1 MWGNRMNYRVVL
13 TASAAAL
20 AIGLC
25 GHASAQN
32 VPAETQAQPEILV
45 TGSRIK
51 APNLTSTSPLL
62 SLSDKDVAV
71 RGTTNVE
78 NLLNTLPQVSA
89 SNSSA
94 QSTFGTPGIATVNL
108 RNLGPARTQVMIDG
122 RRLMPGDPL
131 APYADL
137 NFIPA
142 ALISSVEVLTGGAST
157 AYGSDAVAGVVNFKM
172 KRNLKGFL
180 VDYQFSADQHDN
192 NNAAAQQKLRDF
204 GVKVPGNKFD
214 GFTHNATIAFG
225 ANTAD
230 GRGNITAYVGY
241 RHTDPV
247 GDADR
252 DFAACNY
259 GTTTVSQPFD
269 THACSG
275 SSTSAYGRFRTGG
288 TGSGLAA
295 NPNGTASFVPY
306 TGSLAYNSAETVYLQ
321 RADERYTAGAFAH
334 YAFSP
339 AFEAYADVM
348 FMDDTNRA
356 QLAPGGIV
364 SSSTYTINCDNPLL
378 TAAQAG
384 QLCGANAGRA
394 GSSWSGTI
402 GKRVVVPGRERYY
415 SIRHTDYRLLGGAKG
430 QLGGGWSYDA
440 YVQYGIVDYHNTATN
455 DISVSRVQDALQV
468 RNVNGTA
475 SCISGNA
482 GCAPLNIFQL
492 GQISTAA
499 ADYIFASGS
508 QNGTVTQTVL
518 SGTINGDLGRMGLQS
533 PLAQHPISLAIGGEY
548 RRDSVSLQVSPNF
561 LSGDLAGFGIVS
573 PTSGSTH
580 VAEAF
585 VETLIPLASDRPLLH
600 DLSLDLA
607 YRYSHYNF
615 AGGASTYKATLS
627 YAPSRDVMFRG
638 GYNRAVRAPNV
649 QELFAATSRSTV
661 SVTDSCAGRPPP
673 RWRNAPTRA

>member
-1 MWGNRMNYRVVL
+1 MLARTVSGCIEAKTPGGGRWFDQIRSNMWGYRMNYRVVL

-20 AIGLC
+20 AIALC
-25 GHASAQN
+25 GHASAQTA
-32 VPAETQAQPEILV
+32 PAATQAEPEILV

-122 RRLMPGDPL
+122 RRLMPGDPV

-172 KRNLKGFL
+172 KRNLKGLL

-214 GFTHNATIAFG
+214 GFTHNATIAYG

-492 GQISTAA
+492 RQISSAA

-548 RRDSVSLQVSPNF
+548 RRDSVSLQVSPI
-561 LSGDLAGFGIVS
+561 S
-573 PTSGSTH
+573 
-580 VAEAF
+580 
-585 VETLIPLASDRPLLH
+585 
-600 DLSLDLA
+600 
-607 YRYSHYNF
+607 
-615 AGGASTYKATLS
+615 
-627 YAPSRDVMFRG
+627 
-638 GYNRAVRAPNV
+638 
-649 QELFAATSRSTV
+649 
-661 SVTDSCAGRPPP
+661 
-673 RWRNAPTRA
+673 

>member
-252 DFAACNY
+252 DLPPATMAPPP
-259 GTTTVSQPFD
+259 SR
-269 THACSG
+269 SL
-275 SSTSAYGRFRTGG
+275 STPMPA
-288 TGSGLAA
+288 
-295 NPNGTASFVPY
+295 
-306 TGSLAYNSAETVYLQ
+306 
-321 RADERYTAGAFAH
+321 RA
-334 YAFSP
+334 P
-339 AFEAYADVM
+339 AP
-348 FMDDTNRA
+348 
-356 QLAPGGIV
+356 APM
-364 SSSTYTINCDNPLL
+364 
-378 TAAQAG
+378 
-384 QLCGANAGRA
+384 A
-394 GSSWSGTI
+394 GSAPAA
-402 GKRVVVPGRERYY
+402 RAVVWPP
-415 SIRHTDYRLLGGAKG
+415 IP
-430 QLGGGWSYDA
+430 
-440 YVQYGIVDYHNTATN
+440 TA
-455 DISVSRVQDALQV
+455 RP
-468 RNVNGTA
+468 A
-475 SCISGNA
+475 SCPTPDRWPTIRRRRSISSA
-482 GCAPLNIFQL
+482 
-492 GQISTAA
+492 
-499 ADYIFASGS
+499 
-508 QNGTVTQTVL
+508 
-518 SGTINGDLGRMGLQS
+518 
-533 PLAQHPISLAIGGEY
+533 
-548 RRDSVSLQVSPNF
+548 
-561 LSGDLAGFGIVS
+561 
-573 PTSGSTH
+573 PTSVTPQ
-580 VAEAF
+580 A
-585 VETLIPLASDRPLLH
+585 
-600 DLSLDLA
+600 LSPITP
-607 YRYSHYNF
+607 S
-615 AGGASTYKATLS
+615 
-627 YAPSRDVMFRG
+627 APPSKPM
-638 GYNRAVRAPNV
+638 PM
-649 QELFAATSRSTV
+649 
-661 SVTDSCAGRPPP
+661 
-673 RWRNAPTRA
+673 